1 MLNIPESPAKVLGQ
15 INYTVD
21 NGKEPSYYFYVPEE
35 EVEMNP
41 PGTDVHDVEVQNGW
55 PMVDQFSVDE
65 IGFEL
70 HEFIDDFRGFHDDQ
84 LVVDG
89 FYPQVI
95 DFVKEHTG
103 AKRVVVFDH
112 TIRRRMS
119 KEQMEGNVQDE
130 KSVVN
135 RPAVLLVHSDY
146 THSSGPQRVR
156 DIMKD
161 EAEELL
167 KGRVAF
173 FNVWKP
179 FCEKVEELPLAMCDA
194 RTSTDED
201 FLTMKLKYR
210 ERTGEIFVL
219 RHSPKHEWYYF
230 PWMESKHAIL
240 LKTYDSETDGRA
252 RFTGHSAF
260 EDPNSPASP
269 QQRESIE
276 IRTMAFF

>member
-1 MLNIPESPAKVLGQ
+1 
-15 INYTVD
+15 
-21 NGKEPSYYFYVPEE
+21 
-35 EVEMNP
+35 
-41 PGTDVHDVEVQNGW
+41 
-55 PMVDQFSVDE
+55 
-65 IGFEL
+65 
-70 HEFIDDFRGFHDDQ
+70 
-84 LVVDG
+84 
-89 FYPQVI
+89 
-95 DFVKEHTG
+95 
-103 AKRVVVFDH
+103 
-112 TIRRRMS
+112 
-119 KEQMEGNVQDE
+119 
-130 KSVVN
+130 
-135 RPAVLLVHSDY
+135 
-146 THSSGPQRVR
+146 RVR

-219 RHSPKHEWYYF
+219 RHSTKHEWYYF

>member
-1 MLNIPESPAKVLGQ
+1 
-15 INYTVD
+15 
-21 NGKEPSYYFYVPEE
+21 
-35 EVEMNP
+35 
-41 PGTDVHDVEVQNGW
+41 
-55 PMVDQFSVDE
+55 
-65 IGFEL
+65 
-70 HEFIDDFRGFHDDQ
+70 
-84 LVVDG
+84 
-89 FYPQVI
+89 
-95 DFVKEHTG
+95 
-103 AKRVVVFDH
+103 
-112 TIRRRMS
+112 
-119 KEQMEGNVQDE
+119 
-130 KSVVN
+130 
-135 RPAVLLVHSDY
+135 
-146 THSSGPQRVR
+146 
-156 DIMKD
+156 
-161 EAEELL
+161 
-167 KGRVAF
+167 
-173 FNVWKP
+173 
-179 FCEKVEELPLAMCDA
+179 LAMCDA